1 MEKVIELTPL
11 AEMGKGCVKIK
22 DDSIEIEVSGINGGM
37 KAWLIGGEA
46 VHIGNIVEGKLSR
59 SIDTKNHSGVLITQ
73 GGRQML
79 IGKYADEEPQ
89 KEVIPKEEKAPFEEG
104 EFNWRKFT
112 GKSFEG
118 LSRELR
124 FIMSNKSVYDNYKKY
139 KHYWVGENNEGG
151 ALALKMEETD
161 PDPFE
166 FLGKL
171 KISRNGYVIVC
182 VDKETNKLY
191 IP

>member
-1 MEKVIELTPL
+1 MEKLIELTPL
-11 AEMGKGCVKIK
+11 AETGKGCVRIK
-22 DDSIEIEVSGINGGM
+22 DNSVEIEVSGINGGM

-46 VHIGNIVEGKLSR
+46 VHIGNIVDGKLSR
-59 SIDTKNHSGVLITQ
+59 SIDTRNHNGVLITQ

-79 IGKYADEEPQ
+79 IGRYSDEEYEEELPQ
-89 KEVIPKEEKAPFEEG
+89 KEEEAPFDKIG
-104 EFNWRKFT
+104 FDWKKFT

-124 FIMSNKSVYDNYKKY
+124 FILSNKSVYDNYKKHR
-139 KHYWVGENNEGG
+139 HYWVGENKTGG
-151 ALALKMEETD
+151 ALAFKMEETD

-171 KISRNGYVIVC
+171 KISRDGYVIVC

>member
-11 AEMGKGCVKIK
+11 AETGRGCVKIK

-46 VHIGNIVEGKLSR
+46 VHIGNIVDGKLRR
-59 SIDTKNHSGVLITQ
+59 SIDIENHSGVLITQ

-79 IGKYADEEPQ
+79 IGKYADEEAEGEIIPQ
-89 KEVIPKEEKAPFEEG
+89 EEKTPFEEG
-104 EFNWRKFT
+104 KFNWRKFT

-124 FIMSNKSVYDNYKKY
+124 FIMSNKSVYDNYKKH

-171 KISRNGYVIVC
+171 KISKNGYVIVC